1 LNELTPKIRCSGKF
15 VDPALIFSIDSK
27 LFRDPLPPIEAT
39 QGDVAASQQ
48 QHHDEVE
55 TITLLRGASLPTNTN
70 ARAHA
75 HAHVHTS
82 APSDSHH
89 SHAHP
94 EEPKAAHSPPPLD
107 EPTLTAALHRLPKEY
122 VYRVKGFIRFAP
134 SLSTSAAIDSEGL
147 HPQQQQREQQW
158 WILNW
163 AFGRWELVCAPAPA
177 TSAAEDEDELGAV
190 RLTVMGERGEVQRY
204 AKRLAEALGATVVA

>member
-1 LNELTPKIRCSGKF
+1 MNELTPKIRCSGKS

-39 QGDVAASQQ
+39 SGDVTASQ

-55 TITLLRGASLPTNTN
+55 TITLLRGTSLPTNTN
-70 ARAHA
+70 AHA
-75 HAHVHTS
+75 HTHAHIHTS

-107 EPTLTAALHRLPKEY
+107 EPTLTAALHQLPKEY

-134 SLSTSAAIDSEGL
+134 PSLSTSATVDSEGL
-147 HPQQQQREQQW
+147 HLQQQQREQQW

-163 AFGRWELVCAPAPA
+163 AFGRRELVCAPAPA

-190 RLTVMGERGEVQRY
+190 LLTVMGERGEVQRY

>member
-1 LNELTPKIRCSGKF
+1 M
-15 VDPALIFSIDSK
+15 
-27 LFRDPLPPIEAT
+27 
-39 QGDVAASQQ
+39 
-48 QHHDEVE
+48 E
-55 TITLLRGASLPTNTN
+55 TLTLLRGASLPTNN
-70 ARAHA
+70 NAHA

-107 EPTLTAALHRLPKEY
+107 EPTLTAALHQLPKEY
-122 VYRVKGFIRFAP
+122 VYRVKGFIRFASP
-134 SLSTSAAIDSEGL
+134 SISTSAAADSEGL
-147 HPQQQQREQQW
+147 HLQQQQQKQQW

-177 TSAAEDEDELGAV
+177 TSAAEEDEDEHGVV
-190 RLTVMGERGEVQRY
+190 RLTVMGERGEVQQY
-204 AKRLAEALGATVVA
+204 AKRLAEALGAAVVA